1 MPPDRCNAGEVPG
14 MWQRHLTSEKVAIIV
29 TFITAFSFEIEI
41 NLSPVTVHYLTSFCP
56 PPPWF
61 YSLSLKFFSIELVAW
76 AVSKH

>member
-41 NLSPVTVHYLTSFCP
+41 NLSPV
-56 PPPWF
+56 
-61 YSLSLKFFSIELVAW
+61 I
-76 AVSKH
+76 